1 MRKMLAMTEPKDASF
16 DVEANLL
23 SVKFDLSPLEAR
35 FLRVLLARPGA
46 SKDDFPEV
54 IFAIRQLVYTLRKK
68 VEGIGGVYIVNDG
81 GGHYSMPRSSK
92 RLLREQLGEIE

>member
-1 MRKMLAMTEPKDASF
+1 MLAMTEPRDASF

-23 SVKFDLSPLEAR
+23 SVKFDLSPSEAR
-35 FLRVLLARPGA
+35 FLRVLLARPDV
-46 SKDDFPEV
+46 SKVDFPEI

-68 VEGIGGVYIVNDG
+68 VENIGGVYIVNDG

-92 RLLREQLGEIE
+92 RLLRAQLGEIE